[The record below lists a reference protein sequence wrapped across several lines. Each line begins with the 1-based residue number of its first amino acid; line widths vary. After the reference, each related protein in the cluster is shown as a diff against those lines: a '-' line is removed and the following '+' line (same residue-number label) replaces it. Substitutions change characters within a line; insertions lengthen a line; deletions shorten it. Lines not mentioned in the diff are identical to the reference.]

1 MTTPTAVPAAPVAA
15 PAAPAPAP
23 APAPVAPA
31 APVTPAAPV
40 APAAPAATPATPAAS
55 APAAPVESLI
65 PEDPAPPA
73 AAPQTDAEKLAAA
86 QELVKQAAAAAD
98 PNSGKAWLLHEGVM
112 GQGEKPGWF
121 KSDKYKTVSA
131 QAEAYTAL
139 ESRFGS
145 FKGAPKN
152 EKGEIAYVFTPPE
165 GFGNDVLKLEHPIMQ
180 SFTQWASENQL
191 SQEGYNQLLGQLIQY
206 EVAQAPNMP
215 AIKGRLGEN
224 ADSRI
229 STAAAWVKANLGAE
243 GFATFRSATSDKNAD
258 AVFKMTEMLIG
269 KTSQF
274 KMPKPGDDVPAGTG
288 GDQLAKIK
296 ADHGAKMPDG
306 RYRKD
311 VDPAY
316 ALEIDKRYR
325 DYYAAQGQ

>member
-1 MTTPTAVPAAPVAA
+1 MPETTPAAATTAPAAATAA
-15 PAAPAPAP
+15 TNPAAATTPAATTTPAAATTPPAAPA
-23 APAPVAPA
+23 V
-31 APVTPAAPV
+31 
-40 APAAPAATPATPAAS
+40 TPATPAAS

-152 EKGEIAYVFTPPE
+152 EKGEVAYTPFTPPE
-165 GFGNDVLKLEHPIMQ
+165 GIDVKFDHPMMQ
-180 SFTQWASENQL
+180 GFATWAGANQL
-191 SQEGYNQLLGQLIQY
+191 SQEGYNELLGQLMQY
-206 EVAQAPNMP
+206 EAAQAPNMT

-274 KMPKPGDDVPAGTG
+274 KMPKPGDDVPGGTG
-288 GDQLAKIK
+288 GDQLDKIK
-296 ADHGAKMPDG
+296 ADHGEKLADG

-311 VDPAY
+311 VDPAF
-316 ALEIDKRYR
+316 AANISKRYR
-325 DYYAAQGQ
+325 DYYAAAQGQ